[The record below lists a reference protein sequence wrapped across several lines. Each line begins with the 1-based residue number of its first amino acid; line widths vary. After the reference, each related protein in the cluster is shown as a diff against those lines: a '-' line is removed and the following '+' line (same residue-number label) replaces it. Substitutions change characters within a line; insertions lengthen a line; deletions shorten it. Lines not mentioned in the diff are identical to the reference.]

1 MRDNGMKLT
10 WQNRCKPTGKQQPD
24 FQAFG
29 RRTENM
35 IKQVLFQQ
43 GWQTSY
49 SRCFAH
55 RNTAHSNPRK
65 SLRIFTDDSGRTGP
79 DISSR
84 PLQ

>member
-1 MRDNGMKLT
+1 MTSVGNVL
-10 WQNRCKPTGKQQPD
+10 PESEQQS
-24 FQAFG
+24 FG
-29 RRTENM
+29 QKKKKKKWEALLGGITKTNF
-35 IKQVLFQQ
+35 V
-43 GWQTSY
+43 
-49 SRCFAH
+49 AH